1 MTAKITL
8 YSEDKLII
16 EVKAFAKEHK
26 TSVSKLVNGF
36 FQTLLHDAGTERSEH
51 KITSSL
57 LGVLKESS
65 IDDYNAY
72 REDKYL

>member
-8 YSEDKLII
+8 YSEDKLIK
-16 EVKAFAKEHK
+16 EVKDFAKEHN

-36 FQTLLHDAGTERSEH
+36 FQTLLHDTGAESSNH

-57 LGVLKESS
+57 LGVLKDSS
-65 IDDYNAY
+65 IEDYDSY
-72 REDKYL
+72 REEKYL

>member
-8 YSEDKLII
+8 YSEDKLIK
-16 EVKAFAKEHK
+16 EVKAFAKGHN

-36 FQTLLHDAGTERSEH
+36 FQTLLHDKGTESSNH

-57 LGVLKESS
+57 LGVLKDSS

>member
-1 MTAKITL
+1 MSAKITL
-8 YSEDKLII
+8 YSEDKLIK
-16 EVKAFAKEHK
+16 EVKDFAKEHN

-36 FQTLLHDAGTERSEH
+36 FQTLLHDTNKTTSNH

-57 LGVLKESS
+57 LGVLKDSS
-65 IDDYNAY
+65 ISDYNDY